1 MSIVITGNPG
11 VGKHTI
17 TELIADKMELAI
29 IDINKIAK
37 DSELFEKNGDTNDV
51 DVEVLEKIL
60 ESKISE
66 NNIIIGHLAPYVLR
80 KNQVKIMIVLRR
92 SPYDLIPVYE
102 NRKYGNDK
110 IKDNIGSEILGIIAN
125 DAIDK
130 FQEKI
135 FQINVSGKTVVEVF
149 EKIMSVIVNKKE
161 SEVVDWLED
170 AYPTNRILVIV
181 LFIAFAIIMVKI
193 NPLAPTRDPATI
205 NTLLSNNK
213 PAKAAAIPDRELSK
227 EITTG
232 ISPPPI
238 GITNPI
244 PAARVKTKKIEK

>member
-17 TELIADKMELAI
+17 TQLIADKMKLAI

-37 DSELFEKNGDTNDV
+37 DSKLFEKNGDTNDV

-66 NNIIIGHLAPYVLR
+66 NNIIVGHLAPYVLR

-102 NRKYGNDK
+102 DRKYDNVK
-110 IKDNIGSEILGIIAN
+110 IKDNVGSEILGIIAN

-130 FQEKI
+130 FQEKT
-135 FQINVSGKTVVEVF
+135 FQINVSGKTIVEIF
-149 EKIMSVIVNKKE
+149 EKIMSTIMNKKGN
-161 SEVVDWLED
+161 EVVDWLE
-170 AYPTNRILVIV
+170 LVR
-181 LFIAFAIIMVKI
+181 K
-193 NPLAPTRDPATI
+193 
-205 NTLLSNNK
+205 NNNLGK
-213 PAKAAAIPDRELSK
+213 FFVD
-227 EITTG
+227 
-232 ISPPPI
+232 
-238 GITNPI
+238 
-244 PAARVKTKKIEK
+244 

>member
-17 TELIADKMELAI
+17 TQLIADKMKLSI

-66 NNIIIGHLAPYVLR
+66 NNIIVGHLAPYVLR

-102 NRKYGNDK
+102 DRKYDDAK
-110 IKDNIGSEILGIIAN
+110 IKDNVGSEILGIIAN
-125 DAIDK
+125 DAMDK
-130 FQEKI
+130 FQEKT
-135 FQINVSGKTVVEVF
+135 FQINVSGKTVPEMI
-149 EKIMSVIVNKKE
+149 EKIMSIIMNKKGNE
-161 SEVVDWLED
+161 IVDWLD
-170 AYPTNRILVIV
+170 LVR
-181 LFIAFAIIMVKI
+181 K
-193 NPLAPTRDPATI
+193 
-205 NTLLSNNK
+205 NNDLGK
-213 PAKAAAIPDRELSK
+213 FFVD
-227 EITTG
+227 
-232 ISPPPI
+232 
-238 GITNPI
+238 
-244 PAARVKTKKIEK
+244 

>member
-17 TELIADKMELAI
+17 TQLIADKIKLSI

-37 DSELFEKNGDTNDV
+37 DSKLFEKNSDTNDV

-66 NNIIIGHLAPYVLR
+66 NNIIVGHLAPYVLR

-102 NRKYGNDK
+102 DRKYDDVK
-110 IKDNIGSEILGIIAN
+110 IRDNVGSEILGVITN

-130 FQEKI
+130 FQEKT
-135 FQINVSGKTVVEVF
+135 FQINVSGKTVEEVF
-149 EKIMSVIVNKKE
+149 EKRLARISEKK
-161 SEVVDWLED
+161 
-170 AYPTNRILVIV
+170 
-181 LFIAFAIIMVKI
+181 
-193 NPLAPTRDPATI
+193 
-205 NTLLSNNK
+205 
-213 PAKAAAIPDRELSK
+213 
-227 EITTG
+227 
-232 ISPPPI
+232 
-238 GITNPI
+238 
-244 PAARVKTKKIEK
+244 